1 MKKELDQGDVFGA
14 LLTDLSKAFD
24 CIPHNL
30 IISKLEAYGL
40 EIGAQRLIH
49 AYLINRKQRVKV
61 NEAYSSWKDLI
72 FGDLYLALCSLIYIC
87 AICFISWRTLIL
99 QVMQMTLQFI
109 LPKITKSQSLLLYF
123 LNETSSAILFK
134 WFNNNFM
141 KANNNKSH
149 LLMSCKEPSSAI
161 IEGSCIKSS
170 QKELLLGVTI
180 DNELK
185 FDDYIN
191 YLCKKAGQKLNALV

>member
-99 QVMQMTLQFI
+99 QVMQ
-109 LPKITKSQSLLLYF
+109 ITIIYTVTTIYTTEKNKESVIAVLVP
-123 LNETSSAILFK
+123 SSAILFK
-134 WFNNNFM
+134 FFNNNF
-141 KANNNKSH
+141 SG
-149 LLMSCKEPSSAI
+149 LITISS
-161 IEGSCIKSS
+161 
-170 QKELLLGVTI
+170 
-180 DNELK
+180 
-185 FDDYIN
+185 
-191 YLCKKAGQKLNALV
+191 YLITTRVIF